1 MSFKKLTM
9 MSVAGLL
16 AVALAAP
23 VMAEGEMLTGADAI
37 AKRQELM
44 KSNGMTLRGAM
55 QGQFEG
61 EDRIAAAQTLVDNF
75 AELGALFPEDSQTGD
90 TKALPAIW
98 TDKDG
103 FMQAYSASV
112 VASANLLAAAN
123 SGDDAAWGAALKE
136 VGASCGG
143 CHTKYQAK

>member
-1 MSFKKLTM
+1 MSFKKLTT
-9 MSVAGLL
+9 VTIAGLV
-16 AVALAAP
+16 AVALAVP
-23 VMAEGEMLTGADAI
+23 VMAQGEMLSGADAI

-55 QGQFEG
+55 QGQLEG
-61 EDRIAAAQTLVDNF
+61 DARVTAAQTMVDNF
-75 AELGALFPEDSQTGD
+75 AMLGELFPEDSQTGD

-103 FMQAYSASV
+103 FMEAYTTAV
-112 VASANLLAAAN
+112 VASANLLEAAH
-123 SGDDAAWGAALKE
+123 SGDDAAWDAALKE
-136 VGASCGG
+136 VGATCGG